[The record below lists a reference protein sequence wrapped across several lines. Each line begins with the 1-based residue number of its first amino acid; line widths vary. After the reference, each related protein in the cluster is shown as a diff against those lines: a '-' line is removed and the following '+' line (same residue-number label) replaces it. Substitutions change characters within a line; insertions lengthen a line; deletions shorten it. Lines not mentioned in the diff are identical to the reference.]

1 MLETMGN
8 LTANAVKAN
17 EMADAERLDEIA
29 AILAAGLVRLRRR
42 RAEERR
48 NSTGNCLEVPAET
61 RLSVAVGGRE
71 GEHAWN

>member
-1 MLETMGN
+1 MGS

-29 AILAAGLVRLRRR
+29 AILAAGHLRQRRR

-48 NSTGNCLEVPAET
+48 ILAENCLEVPAET